1 MAKFKFTVSRRS
13 ITLETYEVEADT
25 EAEALEIAQNGEVG
39 DPVLEFIDWYDDE
52 YEIDDVEEINHLYNM
67 VKEYDNKVVD
77 TLDV

>member
-25 EAEALEIAQNGEVG
+25 ESEALEIAQNGEVG

>member
-25 EAEALEIAQNGEVG
+25 EDEAIEIAQNGEVG
-39 DPVLEFIDWYDDE
+39 DPVLEFIDWYDDS
-52 YEIDDVEEINHLYNM
+52 YEVDDVEEINHLYNM